1 MTTIYGNSH
10 GTQLTRIAMAIFVAG
25 YVTYVSLHVKD
36 EKTVSISNQPC
47 S

>member
-1 MTTIYGNSH
+1 MT
-10 GTQLTRIAMAIFVAG
+10 IFVAG

-36 EKTVSISNQPC
+36 EKTVSISNHMHATMLLINQIANYGA